1 MSVNLPICPFHIK
14 ASPTG
19 WRFLVSKTTK
29 KHIIFATN
37 SPNSI
42 VLYKNLIV
50 IIIITILIG
59 VLGSF
64 IGYFTTKPVY
74 TKRCEIMLRVELAS
88 GNTIT
93 NSTSAAKDYLPT
105 VASAIKSPATMELAK
120 RINGEE
126 NIDNGIKR
134 NAVSVSYSEDSLVFS
149 ISYTDSSPELA
160 ESRLKDVVAAS
171 NRILNEKKLIAVSSV
186 RLIELQNTY
195 SLSSSSSLVYYIIA
209 SWMLGF
215 AFAVV
220 FITIKFLMDARI
232 KTAEELEL
240 ITGTEIFAVIEE

>member
-1 MSVNLPICPFHIK
+1 MEERVKQENVFPFLTI
-14 ASPTG
+14 
-19 WRFLVSKTTK
+19 
-29 KHIIFATN
+29 
-37 SPNSI
+37 
-42 VLYKNLIV
+42 LYKNLIV

-134 NAVSVSYSEDSLVFS
+134 NAVSVSYPEFPLKAYGQSLHNRVH
-149 ISYTDSSPELA
+149 IA
-160 ESRLKDVVAAS
+160 KD
-171 NRILNEKKLIAVSSV
+171 
-186 RLIELQNTY
+186 
-195 SLSSSSSLVYYIIA
+195 
-209 SWMLGF
+209 
-215 AFAVV
+215 
-220 FITIKFLMDARI
+220 
-232 KTAEELEL
+232 
-240 ITGTEIFAVIEE
+240 